1 MFRLFAPKAAA
12 VEAVIGIKSGPYE
25 PQGTT
30 TAAMTKEAAGLWSVT
45 LGPLEPNLYEY
56 QFSLDG
62 RKIADP
68 SNDMPKPQRQVD
80 TSLLLSPVH
89 PMICLLHFG
98 DCSILGTDQILK
110 GFSMASRTPGRSSD
124 AIGEHVNPFWA
135 VNPFWDRSD
144 IERFQH
150 GKPNP
155 GRVLTLRFSPR

>member
-12 VEAVIGIKSGPYE
+12 VEAVIGIKSAPYE

-98 DCSILGTDQILK
+98 DS
-110 GFSMASRTPGRSSD
+110 A
-124 AIGEHVNPFWA
+124 PFWGQ
-135 VNPFWDRSD
+135 
-144 IERFQH
+144 I
-150 GKPNP
+150 KY
-155 GRVLTLRFSPR
+155 